1 MGFRISQIFFWLSL
15 SIYFGGLAILGPLA
29 AYEIFTIIPES
40 HATVPGMSPA
50 LDQPKQLAGDVFG
63 HILKAFNP
71 VELTCAGIL
80 LAAVLFQTVFYLRW
94 RNFWNLIRVILV
106 CLIAAVTLFDRFYTF
121 PRVWQEHKQW
131 VENVDRHPAQAA
143 AHRRRFEILH
153 AQSEHLGEAELF
165 LLLALLLI
173 SAAAT
178 QGPQRQVD
186 AAPTDGRAK
195 AAGV

>member
-29 AYEIFTIIPES
+29 AYEIFTIIPKS
-40 HATVPGMSPA
+40 HATVPGMSPT

-94 RNFWNLIRVILV
+94 KNFWNLFRVILV

-121 PRVWQEHKQW
+121 PRVWRDHKQW
-131 VENVDRHPAQAA
+131 VENADRHPAQAA
-143 AHRRRFEILH
+143 AHRKQFEILH
-153 AQSEHLGEAELF
+153 AESEHLGEAELF
-165 LLLALLLI
+165 LLLALLLV
-173 SAAAT
+173 SAATT
-178 QGPQRQVD
+178 QGPEHRAD
-186 AAPTDGRAK
+186 APPTDSRAK
-195 AAGV
+195 AKGV